1 MAKAAGIDLSKHNI
15 SDLQALKKQIDKEIE
30 SRRQRER
37 DEAVKQIRAIAEKAG
52 FSLDELVTAR
62 RGRRRSSAP
71 VKYRDPQN
79 ASRTWAGRGRKPRWL
94 EEELAKGRKLE
105 DFAV

>member
-1 MAKAAGIDLSKHNI
+1 MAKAAGIDLSKYAI
-15 SDLQALKKQIDKEIE
+15 PDLQSLKKQIDKEIE

-37 DEAVKQIRAIAEKAG
+37 DDAVKQIRAIADKAG
-52 FSLDELVTAR
+52 FSLDELVTTK

-105 DFAV
+105 EFAV